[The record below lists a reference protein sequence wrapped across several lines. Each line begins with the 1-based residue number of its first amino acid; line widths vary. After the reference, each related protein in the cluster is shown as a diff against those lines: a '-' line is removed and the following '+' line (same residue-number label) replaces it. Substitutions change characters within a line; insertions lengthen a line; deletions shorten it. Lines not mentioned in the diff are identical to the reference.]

1 MIISELAQRYARAA
15 GITVLAEV
23 VQRILDT
30 EERCKQL
37 EARLEKLEKNEK
49 A

>member
-15 GITVLAEV
+15 GIQVLAEI

-30 EERCKQL
+30 EARCKQL
-37 EARLEKLEKNEK
+37 EERLEKLEKTQ
-49 A
+49 